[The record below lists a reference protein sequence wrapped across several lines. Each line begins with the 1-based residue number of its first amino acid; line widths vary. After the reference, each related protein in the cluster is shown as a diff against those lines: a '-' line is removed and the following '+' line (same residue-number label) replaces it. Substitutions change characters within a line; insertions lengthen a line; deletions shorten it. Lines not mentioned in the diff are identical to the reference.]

1 MVTELAEAVEAVH
14 YRVQQHTTSILPST
28 FAGFAN
34 TPVSSMQRTLREV
47 ADPLKQLPRVSP
59 AFSARIH
66 SLSGKGAT
74 AWTKAYPS
82 IRQLAFTNAQFRTAT
97 YLMLG
102 QPLPEMEK
110 MRQCMCGEAVDSDGL
125 GTHYVTKA
133 CRQGLRLNTVGHGL
147 TARHNAVTDVWAYLA
162 RRAGVK
168 VTIEQSVM
176 PNMPPMRRG
185 DITFHDLDDEHGTC
199 VGDVCVGS
207 IFHSDGAVRS
217 AAREAGGVLKAG
229 EKKKRE
235 KYKNLGAK
243 FLPLV
248 FETFGRMNTTAEN
261 TLKLLAKKET
271 NRGFEDTSM
280 DGELEEREEGEWT
293 RVYSMAIGRSRQV
306 LSSVL
311 AKEVA
316 LSVQHGVH
324 DSLSYQGPFT
334 DFQTGN
340 NMDAMDDFI
349 AAALAGGPVTS
360 LV

>member
-1 MVTELAEAVEAVH
+1 VGQCSA
-14 YRVQQHTTSILPST
+14 TS
-28 FAGFAN
+28 
-34 TPVSSMQRTLREV
+34 
-47 ADPLKQLPRVSP
+47 
-59 AFSARIH
+59 SA
-66 SLSGKGAT
+66 K
-74 AWTKAYPS
+74 
-82 IRQLAFTNAQFRTAT
+82 
-97 YLMLG
+97 
-102 QPLPEMEK
+102 
-110 MRQCMCGEAVDSDGL
+110 
-125 GTHYVTKA
+125 
-133 CRQGLRLNTVGHGL
+133 
-147 TARHNAVTDVWAYLA
+147 A
-162 RRAGVK
+162 RRAG
-168 VTIEQSVM
+168 ERGYR
-176 PNMPPMRRG
+176 RRG

-235 KYKNLGAK
+235 KYKNLGAR

-316 LSVQHGVH
+316 LSVQYGVH

-334 DFQTGN
+334 DFQTGD